1 MFYKYSNHFKFI
13 AMIITGFI
21 ASCSTI
27 VSAYMVQT
35 LTNIATQKKWDQVGG
50 FLAIVIIG
58 FLLVFVASLIFN
70 RLKTLAIQE
79 TNTYLRTNIFKG
91 MLGTDRDENSNA
103 LGFLTN
109 DFKLLETN
117 RFDAQIEI
125 IMQACTL
132 VLALGYALLV
142 NWLVTI
148 LFLVGSFVPM
158 LISNFFQKSIQNP
171 MLISNFFQKSIQ
183 NASENWTKANGQYV
197 NQTKNFLAGSETLS
211 LYNGR
216 ENAAKKNQVKV
227 FDLEAA
233 LRKMN
238 LLNLDTG
245 SWISLIGNL
254 VTFLVPF
261 LTGVYMVIHGM
272 TTLGSLFAIVQL
284 ANSFVNPIL
293 TILNDRNELSTTK
306 KIVEKTNKYLALA
319 KGEKADNNKVAF
331 KDLVLTDVSLNR
343 KGQQLIQNL
352 DLTIK
357 RKTKQAIIGPSG
369 TGKSTLLQF
378 LMKGKYGEAKEILLN
393 GKIEK
398 AGNFE
403 NIFAYASQAPV
414 IFADTLWFNLTLGKD
429 IPQEIVEQVCSKL
442 QLTNV
447 IKEKGF
453 DYSLGDNADQLS
465 GGQLARIEL
474 ARAILSRRPVL
485 LLDEINASL
494 DKKTSDKIHQYL
506 LNSDLTFV
514 EVTHH
519 YEANELGNYDNV
531 IDLKGYME

>member
-1 MFYKYSNHFKFI
+1 MGMVDFLSKLLNKDFVEKPYVTPVQKGNKSINV
-13 AMIITGFI
+13 
-21 ASCSTI
+21 
-27 VSAYMVQT
+27 VSEPIPDIDYT
-35 LTNIATQKKWDQVGG
+35 LDAKQRKLFNLIENTQQ
-50 FLAIVIIG
+50 
-58 FLLVFVASLIFN
+58 
-70 RLKTLAIQE
+70 
-79 TNTYLRTNIFKG
+79 NIFLQG
-91 MLGTDRDENSNA
+91 
-103 LGFLTN
+103 
-109 DFKLLETN
+109 
-117 RFDAQIEI
+117 
-125 IMQACTL
+125 QA
-132 VLALGYALLV
+132 
-142 NWLVTI
+142 
-148 LFLVGSFVPM
+148 
-158 LISNFFQKSIQNP
+158 
-171 MLISNFFQKSIQ
+171 
-183 NASENWTKANGQYV
+183 
-197 NQTKNFLAGSETLS
+197 
-211 LYNGR
+211 
-216 ENAAKKNQVKV
+216 
-227 FDLEAA
+227 
-233 LRKMN
+233 
-238 LLNLDTG
+238 
-245 SWISLIGNL
+245 
-254 VTFLVPF
+254 
-261 LTGVYMVIHGM
+261 
-272 TTLGSLFAIVQL
+272 
-284 ANSFVNPIL
+284 
-293 TILNDRNELSTTK
+293 
-306 KIVEKTNKYLALA
+306 
-319 KGEKADNNKVAF
+319 
-331 KDLVLTDVSLNR
+331 
-343 KGQQLIQNL
+343 
-352 DLTIK
+352 
-357 RKTKQAIIGPSG
+357 G

>member
-50 FLAIVIIG
+50 FLTIVIIG
-58 FLLVFVASLIFN
+58 FLLVFVGSLIFN
-70 RLKTLAIQE
+70 RLKTSAIQE

-158 LISNFFQKSIQNP
+158 LISNFFQKSIQN
-171 MLISNFFQKSIQ
+171 
-183 NASENWTKANGQYV
+183 ASENWTKANGQYV

-227 FDLEAA
+227 FNLEAA
-233 LRKMN
+233 LRKLN

-293 TILNDRNELSTTK
+293 TILNDRNKLSTTK

>member
-1 MFYKYSNHFKFI
+1 MLYKYSNHFKFI
-13 AMIITGFI
+13 LMIITGI
-21 ASCSTI
+21 VASCSTI
-27 VSAYMVQT
+27 VMAYMVQT
-35 LTNIATQKKWDQVGG
+35 LTNIATQKKWNQVSI
-50 FLAIVIIG
+50 FLAIVIGG
-58 FLLVFVASLIFN
+58 FLITFIASLIFN
-70 RLKTLAIQE
+70 RLKTAAIQE

-91 MLGTDRDENSNA
+91 MLSTDRDENSNA

-158 LISNFFQKSIQNP
+158 F
-171 MLISNFFQKSIQ
+171 ISNFFQKSIQ

-197 NQTKNFLAGSETLS
+197 NQTKNFLAGSETLR
-211 LYNGR
+211 LYNGQ
-216 ENAAKKNQVKV
+216 ESAAEKNQIKV
-227 FDLEAA
+227 FNLETA

-238 LLNLDTG
+238 LLNLDTS

-254 VTFLVPF
+254 VTFLIPF
-261 LTGVYMVIHGM
+261 LTGVYMVIHEM

-293 TILNDRNELSTTK
+293 TILDDRNELSTTK

-319 KGEKADNNKVAF
+319 NNEKVDDNKAVF
-331 KDLVLTDVSLNR
+331 QDLVLTDVSLNR
-343 KGQQLIQNL
+343 KGKQLIHNFN
-352 DLTIK
+352 LTIK
-357 RKTKQAIIGPSG
+357 NKTKQAIIGPSG

-378 LMKGKYGEAKEILLN
+378 LMKGKYGEAKGILLN
-393 GKIEK
+393 GKTEK

-414 IFADTLWFNLTLGKD
+414 IFADTLWFNLTLGKN
-429 IPQEIVEQVCSKL
+429 IPQEIVEQVCFEL
-442 QLTNV
+442 ELTDV

-474 ARAILSRRPVL
+474 ARAILSKRPVL

-506 LNSDLTFV
+506 LNSALTFV
-514 EVTHH
+514 EVIHH
-519 YEANELGNYDNV
+519 YNSDELEKYNDV
-531 IDLKGYME
+531 IDLK

>member
-1 MFYKYSNHFKFI
+1 
-13 AMIITGFI
+13 
-21 ASCSTI
+21 
-27 VSAYMVQT
+27 
-35 LTNIATQKKWDQVGG
+35 
-50 FLAIVIIG
+50 
-58 FLLVFVASLIFN
+58 
-70 RLKTLAIQE
+70 
-79 TNTYLRTNIFKG
+79 
-91 MLGTDRDENSNA
+91 
-103 LGFLTN
+103 
-109 DFKLLETN
+109 
-117 RFDAQIEI
+117 
-125 IMQACTL
+125 
-132 VLALGYALLV
+132 
-142 NWLVTI
+142 
-148 LFLVGSFVPM
+148 
-158 LISNFFQKSIQNP
+158 

-227 FDLEAA
+227 FNLEAA

-319 KGEKADNNKVAF
+319 KGEKADNNKVTF

-429 IPQEIVEQVCSKL
+429 IPQEIVEQVCSDL
-442 QLTNV
+442 DLTDV
-447 IKEKGF
+447 IREKGF

-514 EVTHH
+514 EVIHH
-519 YEANELGNYDNV
+519 YDANELENYDSV
-531 IDLKGYME
+531 IDLKEYME